1 MLRGTGEEVEEAAL
15 VVREGGGR
23 VGEEVEVVAEGE
35 EVFMG
40 GAEEINP
47 EDKGGWE
54 EWIRWRLWMGRL
66 LLASAVLYVYV
77 VCLSP
82 AEN

>member
-47 EDKGGWE
+47 EDKGDWE
-54 EWIRWRLWMGRL
+54 EWIRCRLWMGRL

-77 VCLSP
+77 ACLSP